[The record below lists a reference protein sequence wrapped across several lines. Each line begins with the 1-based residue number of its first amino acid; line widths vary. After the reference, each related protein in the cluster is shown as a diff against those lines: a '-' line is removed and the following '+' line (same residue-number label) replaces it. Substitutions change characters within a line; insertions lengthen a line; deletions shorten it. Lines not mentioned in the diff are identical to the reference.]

1 MKNTSLATSI
11 ISHKCPKCRQA
22 NLFETGPYNLKKFAK
37 MPDRC
42 PNCNQ
47 SFKVEPSFYTGAMY
61 VSYGLQVGLF
71 IAVFVALQVLY
82 PEASA
87 MVYVGIVAS
96 VAVILSPIT
105 LRFSRS
111 IWIHLFVKHD
121 PGVLS
126 AKSE

>member
-1 MKNTSLATSI
+1 
-11 ISHKCPKCRQA
+11 
-22 NLFETGPYNLKKFAK
+22 
-37 MPDRC
+37 
-42 PNCNQ
+42 
-47 SFKVEPSFYTGAMY
+47 MY

-96 VAVILSPIT
+96 VAVVLSPIT